1 MHALFT
7 RIRWRLVGW
16 TMLILGLILVLLGTT
31 VYVAL
36 SRSLLDEVDRNLT
49 TSSQQALPAL
59 LGPSDQ
65 PGRPNGRVPLGGRDG
80 YRGGVFYLHLDPS
93 GQVLANPQQV
103 SITGVTWPAAAAD
116 RAPTLAT
123 INLNDEPTRVLVLR
137 APDADLLIIGQS
149 LQPEQ
154 TALHFL
160 LLVLVAGGGLGLLM
174 VLGGA
179 WFLAGR
185 ALVPIQQAFQRQQE
199 FVADASHELRTPLTV
214 LRSATDLLNK
224 DRTEPLERNGELFDD
239 VRAEIARVQKL
250 TLDLLTLARSD
261 SGELELMTAPV
272 ELATLVGDVVRRTT
286 PLAQAR
292 AVDLG
297 LNCEGTTPMVEADPE
312 RLQQVLLILLDNAIK
327 HTPAG
332 GRVDV
337 RVSHQGSLHALIQV
351 EDTGAGIAEEHLPR
365 IFDRFYRAD
374 KARSDGGTGLGLAI
388 AKMLVEAHD
397 GHLALTSRPNVGT
410 QVTVS
415 LPLAAVESAHRRYE
429 IPSNVLSQLQG
440 WLSRVTW

>member
-1 MHALFT
+1 MHKLFT

-16 TMLILGLILVLLGTT
+16 TMLILGLILVLLGAT
-31 VYVAL
+31 VYTAL
-36 SRSLLDEVDRNLT
+36 SRSLTDEVDRNLE

-59 LGPSDQ
+59 LGPPDQ
-65 PGRPNGRVPLGGRDG
+65 PGRPSSREPLGGRNG
-80 YRGGVFYLHLDPS
+80 YRGGVFVLHLDPS

-103 SITGVTWPAAAAD
+103 SITGVTWPDASG
-116 RAPTLAT
+116 RAPALAT

-137 APDADLLIIGQS
+137 APDADLLIVGQS

-154 TALHFL
+154 TALRFL
-160 LLVLVAGGGLGLLM
+160 LVVLVAGGGLGLLM

-185 ALVPIQQAFQRQQE
+185 ALVPIQLAFQRQQE

-214 LRSATDLLNK
+214 LRSATDLLNQ

-239 VRAEIARVQKL
+239 VRAEIARVQRL
-250 TLDLLTLARSD
+250 TQDLLTLARSD

-272 ELATLVGDVVRRTT
+272 ELGALVGDIVRRAT
-286 PLAQAR
+286 PLAQ
-292 AVDLG
+292 DKHLHLE
-297 LNCEGTTPMVEADPE
+297 LNVEGSTPRVEVDPE

-337 RVSHQGSLHALIQV
+337 RVSHHGPTHALIQV
-351 EDTGAGIAEEHLPR
+351 EDTGSGIAAEDLPR

-388 AKMLVEAHD
+388 AKMLVEAHR
-397 GHLALTSRPNVGT
+397 GHLALTSKPEVGT

-415 LPLAAVESAHRRYE
+415 LPLAALEPAHRRYE
-429 IPSNVLSQLQG
+429 FPSNVLSQLQG
-440 WLSRVTW
+440 WLSKVTY

>member
-1 MHALFT
+1 MQPLFT

-16 TMLILGLILVLLGTT
+16 TMLILGLILVLLGAT

-36 SRSLLDEVDRNLT
+36 SRSLTSEVDRNLEI
-49 TSSQQALPAL
+49 SSQQALPAL
-59 LGPSDQ
+59 LGPPDQ
-65 PGRPNGRVPLGGRDG
+65 PGRANNRAPLGGRTG
-80 YRGGVFYLHLDPS
+80 YRGGVFILHLAPD
-93 GQVLANPQQV
+93 GQVLANPQEV
-103 SITGVTWPAAAAD
+103 NVAGVTWPDATTI
-116 RAPTLAT
+116 RAPALAT
-123 INLNDEPTRVLVLR
+123 INLNDEPTRVLVQR
-137 APDADLLIIGQS
+137 APDADLLIVGES

-160 LLVLVAGGGLGLLM
+160 VLVLVAGGGLGLLM

-179 WFLAGR
+179 WFLSGR

-214 LRSATDLLNK
+214 LRSATDLLNQ

-239 VRAEIARVQKL
+239 VRAEIGRVQRL
-250 TLDLLTLARSD
+250 TQDLLTLARSD
-261 SGELELMTAPV
+261 QGELELMTAPV
-272 ELATLVGDVVRRTT
+272 ELVALAGDVVRRTT
-286 PLAQAR
+286 PMAHTK
-292 AVDLG
+292 AVQLELTG
-297 LNCEGTTPMVEADPE
+297 EENTPMVEADPE

-337 RVSHQGSLHALIQV
+337 RVQHHTPTHAVIQV
-351 EDTGAGIAEEHLPR
+351 EDTGSGIPAEHLPR

-374 KARSDGGTGLGLAI
+374 RARSDGGTGLGLAI
-388 AKMLVEAHD
+388 AKMLVEAHG
-397 GHLALTSRPNVGT
+397 GHLTLTSKPDVGT

-415 LPLAAVESAHRRYE
+415 LPTTMAAGSTGYE
-429 IPSNVLSQLQG
+429 FPSSVLSQLQG
-440 WLSRVTW
+440 WLSKVTY